1 MRYKYEIQNGWLL
14 ILISIAILI
23 SFKFPNHP
31 WNQQL
36 RVLIPIVAVAAVLF
50 GYFSRKPRT
59 KKLGKVGVSATAEI
73 LEATET
79 GMYDNGYNPKIRLRL
94 KVMPKHMP
102 AYETQFSGYFSKMEL
117 NKLQTGNI
125 IWVKYDSSDHK
136 KVIIHS
142 D

>member
-1 MRYKYEIQNGWLL
+1 MRYKYHIQNGWLFLL
-14 ILISIAILI
+14 IPIAILI
-23 SFKFPNHP
+23 SIKFSDHP

-50 GYFSRKPRT
+50 GYFSRKLRS
-59 KKLGKVGVSATAEI
+59 KRLGKIGVSATAEI

-79 GMYDNGYNPKIRLRL
+79 GIYDNRYNPKIRLRL
-94 KVMPKHMP
+94 KVMPKHMST
-102 AYETQFSGYFSKMEL
+102 YETQFLGYFSKMEL
-117 NKLQTGNI
+117 HKLQTGNV
-125 IWVKYDSSDHK
+125 IWVKYDPNNHK